1 MTQHDDPYE
10 GQHAAPAPL
19 GPSADW
25 PAVPRPV
32 DAGPPPYQPQVP
44 WPSAQPPADYS
55 RAGFPAPLPPQGDT
69 GQWDRVEPQR
79 HAPGPGP
86 QQAPPRPAPPQP
98 APPGYAQNP
107 QYPPP
112 AANDGYY
119 GPPVQRPAHAPAPA
133 PTRQAPAQQQA
144 DPAALVTDDSAWST
158 ANAEKEGPKQ
168 GWRGGLAKIGIKLS
182 KSAKEQEFDR
192 DVLRIMRKLAYP
204 QNVPVISLKGG
215 VGKSTSTITLGSTL
229 AKYRHVSDTVAFD
242 SATDGSL
249 RRRMPVEQNRSV
261 TSDARLFLGSVQERA
276 KHEQSL
282 SGSEVKVQL
291 YSNSAGLQA
300 LVAAQHLKDYKLDEA
315 EFYQILETLHHEYM
329 VNLIDTSPDRRVPTF
344 WPTIQSAHAL
354 VLVTTPNALS
364 VDAAKRFID
373 LIRASHYQ
381 NLLARTV
388 LLWNNAAPG
397 KDVVINVEATQNILV
412 QQLSTRNDPSTC
424 LVEIPEDEH
433 LAAGGEINLKL
444 LRKDTRRQFE
454 RAAALLMDKLPDLA
468 VANHELQAGAD
479 DKEL

>member
-10 GQHAAPAPL
+10 GQHAAPAPQ
-19 GPSADW
+19 GPPADW
-25 PAVPRPV
+25 PAAPRPA
-32 DAGPPPYQPQVP
+32 DPSPPPYQPQVP

-55 RAGFPAPLPPQGDT
+55 RAGFPVPLPPQGDT

-79 HAPGPGP
+79 HAPAPGP
-86 QQAPPRPAPPQP
+86 QQAPPRPV
-98 APPGYAQNP
+98 PPGYA
-107 QYPPP
+107 PPP
-112 AANDGYY
+112 APDGYY
-119 GPPVQRPAHAPAPA
+119 GPPVQRPAPAPA
-133 PTRQAPAQQQA
+133 PTGQPQQQA
-144 DPAALVTDDSAWST
+144 APAAVITDDSAWST

-261 TSDARLFLGSVQERA
+261 TSDARLFLSSVQERA
-276 KHEQSL
+276 KHKQSL

-300 LVAAQHLKDYKLDEA
+300 LVAAQHLKDYKLDED
-315 EFYQILETLHHEYM
+315 EFHQILETLHHEYM
-329 VNLIDTSPDRRVPTF
+329 VNLIDTSPERRVPTF
-344 WPTIQSAHAL
+344 WPTIQTAHAL

-373 LIRASHYQ
+373 LIRNSKYQ

-397 KDVVINVEATQNILV
+397 KEVVINVEASQSYLV

-424 LVEIPEDEH
+424 LVEIPTDEH

-468 VANHELQAGAD
+468 VANHELRAGDD